1 MRLSDGEARGECRSV
16 PVLFICRQGMDLES
30 NWGGNE
36 GKKGCLLRMRRAR
49 ER

>member
-1 MRLSDGEARGECRSV
+1 MQEASAEAS
-16 PVLFICRQGMDLES
+16 LFFFICRQGMDLES

-49 ER
+49 ERSNGSN